1 VNEPTRVEPLI
12 LTLRGQKVILDAD
25 LAELYGVQ
33 TKRLNE
39 QVKRNADRF
48 PEDLMFQL
56 TAQEWEN
63 LKSQIVTSNGE
74 LLRSQIVT
82 LDKDVDN
89 EPDTPNRSQFA
100 TGLSVNKSDKSNR
113 SQFVTGSQRHR
124 DPRFL
129 PRAFTEH
136 GAMMAAM
143 VLNSPEA
150 VAMSLFVI
158 RAFIRM
164 REQLA
169 ANAAIL
175 KRLAEIDKTLLE
187 HDQALGLI
195 WEQLQP
201 LLAPPPDPPKR
212 RIGFHQN

>member
-1 VNEPTRVEPLI
+1 MNEPIRIDPLI
-12 LTLRGQKVILDAD
+12 LTLRGQKVILDSD
-25 LAELYGVQ
+25 LAGLYSVQ

-56 TAQEWEN
+56 TDQEWNN
-63 LKSQIVTSNGE
+63 LKSQFATSSLQTAENEEVEVLRSQIATLNTGE
-74 LLRSQIVT
+74 SDTANRSQIVT
-82 LDKDVDN
+82 TSSHGGRRK
-89 EPDTPNRSQFA
+89 
-100 TGLSVNKSDKSNR
+100 
-113 SQFVTGSQRHR
+113 
-124 DPRFL
+124 L
-129 PRAFTEH
+129 PFAFTEH

-158 RAFIRM
+158 RAFVRM

-169 ANAAIL
+169 ANTMIL

-212 RIGFHQN
+212 RIGFHQD